1 MMRPKEMEPKAPEKQ
16 GEVEG
21 MEGDGFPVLRRN
33 VAGADLGSECHWICA
48 PTVDGTGREVEKF
61 GASTAELERAARWMR
76 ERHLESVAIESTGV
90 YWIAPHE
97 VTLKRNAA

>member
-1 MMRPKEMEPKAPEKQ
+1 
-16 GEVEG
+16 
-21 MEGDGFPVLRRN
+21 
-33 VAGADLGSECHWICA
+33 
-48 PTVDGTGREVEKF
+48 
-61 GASTAELERAARWMR
+61 MR